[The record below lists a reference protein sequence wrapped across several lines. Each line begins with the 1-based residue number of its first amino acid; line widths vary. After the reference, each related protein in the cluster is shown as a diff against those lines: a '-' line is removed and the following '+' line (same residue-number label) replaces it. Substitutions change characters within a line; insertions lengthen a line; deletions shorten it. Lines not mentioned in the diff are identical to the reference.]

1 MSLRKKTLLLIGLTL
16 VGLVALLYTSSRAIL
31 LDSYARLEAEDV
43 HQHILRA
50 ESLLADELAN
60 LRAVAWNWAS
70 WDDTYRFIEDRNQD
84 YVDAYF
90 GEDAFQVY
98 RLNLIVLVNVDDE
111 AVFADAYDLAARQA
125 IPVPRSL
132 NQHLTSDGL
141 LLDSQRERTSV
152 TGLVTLPEGTLLVA
166 AQPIRPRGNEQASRG
181 TLILGRY
188 LEADRLE
195 HRNTGEQVSFVPF
208 ATDSPDFGGM
218 SLDTPMLVEPMDEQ
232 SVAGYTLINDIYG
245 SPGIILNVEIPR
257 ATYQQGQTSLS
268 YLLLSLAVVGVASGV
283 VTLVLLERLVLSRVA
298 KLNDGASRI
307 ATSGDLTA
315 RLPVVGKDELCSLSN
330 SMNAMLDALQQSQ
343 DNLHRLNT
351 ELEGRVAERTAELE
365 GKNALLQAI
374 LDTMGEGVIYTTDGE
389 IHYVNQALAE
399 MTGFQVEELV
409 GQPDTMLQRST
420 ASHGKGWLI
429 TARLADSALERGELA
444 FRRKDDSRMTVAVT
458 ATRVTL
464 GDSPGRVAIVRDITQ
479 EKELEARQKRFIS
492 SASHELRTPVTN
504 FNTRLYVLRQQPEK
518 QDEHLAVLQQTA
530 SRLKTL
536 IEDLLDVSRFQQ
548 GTMPLERQNVVLQTL
563 AAEVVKAQE
572 PDAEAKRIS
581 LKVDFP
587 AAPLHLLADP
597 HRIIQV
603 ITNLVTNAIHYTQE
617 GGLITV
623 QLATEP
629 GDGGSCAV
637 IRVRDNGSGIAP
649 EHLPNVFQPFYR
661 AAPNGKSEGAGLG
674 LTITREIVELHGGTI
689 SVESEP
695 GQGSTFTVK
704 LPLVISVPQND
715 QIFGQKAQQS

>member
-16 VGLVALLYTSSRAIL
+16 VGLVALLYTSSRTIL
-31 LDSYARLEAEDV
+31 LDSYARLEEQDV
-43 HQHILRA
+43 QQHILRT

-70 WDDTYRFIEDRNQD
+70 WDDTYHFVEDADQGFI
-84 YVDAYF
+84 DAYF
-90 GEDAFQVY
+90 NEGAFQVY
-98 RLNLIVLVNVDDE
+98 RLNLILLVNTDGE
-111 AVFADAYDLAARQA
+111 AVFARAYDLTPQQVV
-125 IPVPRSL
+125 PVPRSL
-132 NQHLTSDGL
+132 NQHLTTEGL
-141 LLDSQRERTSV
+141 LLDPQGERGNV
-152 TGLVTLPEGTLLVA
+152 TGLVVLPEGALVVA
-166 AQPIRPRGNEQASRG
+166 AQPIRPRRSEEASRG

-195 HRNTGEQVSFVPF
+195 HRNTGEQVSFS
-208 ATDSPDFGGM
+208 AASAHADGM
-218 SLDTPMLVEPMDEQ
+218 GLAAETPMLVEPMDEQ

-257 ATYQQGQTSLS
+257 SAYQQGQTSLS
-268 YLLLSLAVVGVASGV
+268 YLLLSLVVVGVASGV
-283 VTLVLLERLVLSRVA
+283 VTLVLLERLVLARVA
-298 KLNDGASRI
+298 KLNQGASRI
-307 ATSGDLTA
+307 ASSGDLTA
-315 RLPVVGKDELCSLSN
+315 RLPVVGKDELCSLSG

-365 GKNALLQAI
+365 NKNALLQAI

-409 GQPDTMLQRST
+409 GQPDTMLQKST
-420 ASHGKGWLI
+420 VSNDKGWLI
-429 TARLADSALERGELA
+429 TARLADAALERGELV
-444 FRRKDDSRMTVAVT
+444 FRRKDESRLTVAVT

-464 GDSPGRVAIVRDITQ
+464 GDRRGRVAIVRDITQ
-479 EKELEARQKRFIS
+479 EKELEERQKRFIS

-504 FNTRLYVLRQQPEK
+504 FNTRLYLLRNQPEK
-518 QDEHLAVLQQTA
+518 QDEHLDVLQQTA
-530 SRLKTL
+530 NRLKRL

-548 GTMPLERQNVVLQTL
+548 GTMPLERQDVVLQSL
-563 AAEVVKAQE
+563 AAEVIRAQE
-572 PDAEAKRIS
+572 PDAEAKHIG

-603 ITNLVTNAIHYTQE
+603 ITNLVTNAIHYTPE

-623 QLATEP
+623 QLATDP
-629 GDGGSCAV
+629 GNSGSCAI
-637 IRVRDNGSGIAP
+637 IRVRDNGDGIAP

-661 AAPNGKSEGAGLG
+661 AGQNGKNGGAGLG
-674 LTITREIVELHGGTI
+674 LTITREIVELHGGSI
-689 SVESEP
+689 GVDSEA
-695 GQGSTFTVK
+695 GLGSTFTVR
-704 LPLVISVPQND
+704 LPLVITVPHND
-715 QIFGQKAQQS
+715 QIIGQKAQQS